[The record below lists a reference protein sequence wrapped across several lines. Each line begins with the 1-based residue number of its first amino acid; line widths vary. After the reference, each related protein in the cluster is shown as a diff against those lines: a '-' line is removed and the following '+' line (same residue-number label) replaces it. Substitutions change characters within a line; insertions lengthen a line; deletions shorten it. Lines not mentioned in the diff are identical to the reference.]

1 MRAAWLA
8 GRLGKPMF
16 ASYKERFAKPYN
28 SIELREAGLGLACMA
43 LRHAALRGEALKI
56 LRYPPEA
63 ERGSPWPMAP
73 QYTYFAEFAA
83 LVDEKE
89 DSLRSEALDL
99 GRKTVVERTHDRPAG
114 SPLHFTDASQVPD
127 DLALPALFSLW
138 YDALNGERAGDL
150 TLLGIVAAAQ
160 ARAEDFY
167 YPSDAIHAMGSY
179 ELRHLEE
186 AGQSMVEMHH
196 RLLGTPK
203 PVVRGARPGRN
214 DACPC
219 GSGKKYKKCHGR

>member
-1 MRAAWLA
+1 
-8 GRLGKPMF
+8 
-16 ASYKERFAKPYN
+16 
-28 SIELREAGLGLACMA
+28 MA

-138 YDALNGERAGDL
+138 YDALNGERGGDL
-150 TLLGIVAAAQ
+150 TLIGIVAAAQ